1 MTKLIG
7 SIEKIISNEVFQK
20 LFRYTF
26 IGGLT
31 TIVSF
36 GTYWLLAYPANMDP
50 NIANIISVICAVI
63 FAYITNKKFVFRSRC
78 HSIKEL
84 FVESLSFF
92 SSRAITM
99 GIEIAGL
106 FLLYSYMKVDAMV
119 SKIIVTIIVLI
130 LNYLLSQFLV
140 FKE

>member
-1 MTKLIG
+1 MMKLIDF
-7 SIEKIISNEVFQK
+7 SKRIMDTELFQK

-36 GTYWLLAYPANMDP
+36 GIYWLLIYPVNMNP
-50 NIANIISVICAVI
+50 NVANIFSVISAVI
-63 FAYITNKKFVFRSRC
+63 FAYVTNKKYVFRSKC
-78 HSIKEL
+78 HSIREL
-84 FVESLSFF
+84 IVESLSFF

-106 FLLYSYMKVDAMV
+106 FLLYSYMKVDAML
-119 SKIIVTIIVLI
+119 SKIIVTIVVLI

-140 FKE
+140 FKK